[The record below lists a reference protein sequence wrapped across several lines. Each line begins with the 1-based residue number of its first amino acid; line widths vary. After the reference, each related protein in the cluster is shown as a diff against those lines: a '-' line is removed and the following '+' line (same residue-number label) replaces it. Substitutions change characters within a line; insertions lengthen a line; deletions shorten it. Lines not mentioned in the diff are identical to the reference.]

1 MRSLSGE
8 MAASELLKALNEGEA
23 YRVHSRFESGCNLAL
38 PPFLCFIGNKN
49 NALVPYGILL
59 NKGDLPVFMEQAAS
73 SACFRWDEKEKT
85 LYSDSIR
92 LCLKNSRI
100 YSGLIRKK
108 EYSIDREGLD
118 MLEGLIDRKLPT
130 GFGESIGSFM
140 ETKKKEIGELYEA
153 FSKPR
158 GEALKVIKKWI
169 GRGMG
174 LTPSGDDF
182 LMGLLYMNRIYPV
195 LETPFLQDLKT
206 LIDYQ
211 YTTDISKH
219 YYICA
224 FEGYFNGDLAELTD
238 ALVQKNA
245 LLMERCISRIRMIGS
260 TSGCDMILGM
270 AAGVHFIKGKAKI

>member
-1 MRSLSGE
+1 MKSLSVE
-8 MAASELLKALNEGEA
+8 MAASELLKALNESEV

-38 PPFLCFIGNKN
+38 SPFLCFIGNKN

-59 NKGDLPVFMEQAAS
+59 KEGDLPVFIEQAAS
-73 SACFRWDEKEKT
+73 SACFRWDEKEKI
-85 LYSDSIR
+85 LYSDSLC

-100 YSGLIRKK
+100 YSSLIRKK

-118 MLEGLIDRKLPT
+118 LLESLIDRKLLT
-130 GFGESIGSFM
+130 GFGESIDSFM
-140 ETKKKEIGELYEA
+140 RTKKEDVEELYEA

-158 GEALKVIKKWI
+158 GEALKIIKKWI

-182 LMGLLYMNRIYPV
+182 LMGLLYMNRIYPI
-195 LETPFLQDLKT
+195 LETAFLQDLRT
-206 LIDYQ
+206 LIDRQ
-211 YTTDISKH
+211 YTTDISNH

-224 FEGYFNGDLAELTD
+224 LEGYFNGALVELSD
-238 ALVQKNA
+238 ALIQKNA
-245 LLMERCISRIRMIGS
+245 LLMERCINRIRMIGS
-260 TSGCDMILGM
+260 TSGCDTVLGM